1 MRILVVEDSAKM
13 SALLRKGLERGGY
26 VVDVVNNGTDAVWIA
41 SESDYDAIVLDV
53 ILDESGAL
61 ADGFEVCRMLRQNG
75 CWAPVLMV
83 TARDAI
89 EDRVSGLDAGADD
102 YLPKPFSF
110 EELVARLRAL
120 MRRGAPERPA
130 VLSVD
135 DLRRSAH
142 HPQRAD
148 EPSNGRGAR
157 ERDGVDPAF
166 LQRRASFGG
175 ERSGHPRAVGV
186 DPRRRPSLRGERGLE
201 PFRRDVG
208 AQAEH
213 ATPSPWERA
222 SQRGG
227 RERRGLQVGGTV

>member
-13 SALLRKGLERGGY
+13 SALLRKGLEREGY

-53 ILDESGAL
+53 ILDESGPL

-135 DLRRSAH
+135 DLRL
-142 HPQRAD
+142 
-148 EPSNGRGAR
+148 
-157 ERDGVDPAF
+157 DPAAHEVHRGDHSIELTRTEF
-166 LQRRASFGG
+166 ALLEYLMRNDGRALTRAELVQHVWDEAYDGDLRIVNVYVKALRDKVDRPFG
-175 ERSGHPRAVGV
+175 RSSVETVRGVGY
-186 DPRRRPSLRGERGLE
+186 RI
-201 PFRRDVG
+201 RDAHV
-208 AQAEH
+208 
-213 ATPSPWERA
+213 
-222 SQRGG
+222 
-227 RERRGLQVGGTV
+227 